1 LNEKRKKKKKKKR
14 AVLVYFTMM
23 RRSGQNLKNSIQRG
37 SWRMELTS
45 WVPILGEGF
54 VQAELWG

>member
-1 LNEKRKKKKKKKR
+1 
-14 AVLVYFTMM
+14 MM